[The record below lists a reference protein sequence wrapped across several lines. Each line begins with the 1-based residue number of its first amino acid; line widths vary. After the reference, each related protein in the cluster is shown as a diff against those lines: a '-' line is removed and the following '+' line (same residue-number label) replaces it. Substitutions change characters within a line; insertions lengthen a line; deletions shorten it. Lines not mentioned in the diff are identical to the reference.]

1 MDWGYVRTIG
11 EPLTERGDPTSDLS
25 GWSLPVLP
33 EWEMAPEGQVAA
45 PGNAR
50 CSLFFSDFVEAD

>member
-1 MDWGYVRTIG
+1 MDWGDVRTIG
-11 EPLTERGDPTSDLS
+11 EPSTGKGDPTCDLS

-33 EWEMAPEGQVAA
+33 EWEMAPEGPVAA

-50 CSLFFSDFVEAD
+50 SLFFSDFVEAD